1 MFDRFVVVDW
11 SANSTPKVGRDS
23 IWIAVHGRTRVGQGD
38 GHAGEMSVTNLPTR
52 GAAEAFLVE
61 LFEGDRTATT
71 LLGVDFSL
79 GYPAGTAAALG
90 LHGAPWS
97 AMWTLLADRIT
108 DDDRNVNNRFVVAA
122 ELNDRLT
129 GGPAPFWGC
138 PPSAASRHLTTT
150 KPASGKSAAV
160 TPPTTELATSK
171 PAALGVLPPFR
182 AVENVLRA
190 QGHRPFSSWQLLG
203 AGAVGSQSLVG
214 IPRLHGLRRRLPD
227 RMHIWPFTTGF
238 RTPTLVDGAIVV
250 AEVWPSMLD
259 VGDIGDRVRDAVQVS
274 ATARWLADADTAGAL
289 DELFSPA
296 LSPEVT
302 SAAIAEEG
310 WVLGVV
316 P

>member
-1 MFDRFVVVDW
+1 VAGGRAVFDRFVVVDW
-11 SANSTPKVGRDS
+11 SANSAPKLGRDS
-23 IWIAVHGRTRVGQGD
+23 IWIAVYGRTGD
-38 GHAGEMSVTNLPTR
+38 GHAWEMSVTNVPTR
-52 GAAEAFLVE
+52 VAAEAFLVE
-61 LFEGDRTATT
+61 LSESDRTATT

-108 DDDRNVNNRFVVAA
+108 DDDRNVNNRFAVAA

-129 GGPAPFWGC
+129 GGPEPFWGC

-150 KPASGKSAAV
+150 KPASGRSAAV
-160 TPPTTELATSK
+160 TPSSA
-171 PAALGVLPPFR
+171 GVLAPFR
-182 AVENVLRA
+182 AVEDALRA

-214 IPRLHGLRRRLPD
+214 IPRLHGLRRRFPD

-259 VGDIGDRVRDAVQVS
+259 VGDIGDGVRDAVQVS
-274 ATARWLADADTAGAL
+274 ATARWLADADTAGRL
-289 DELFSPA
+289 DALFSPA

>member
-1 MFDRFVVVDW
+1 MFDQVVVVDW

-23 IWIAVHGRTRVGQGD
+23 IWIAVYGRTGD
-38 GHAGEMSVTNLPTR
+38 GQAGEMSVTNLPTR
-52 GAAEAFLVE
+52 AAAAAFLVD
-61 LFEGDRTATT
+61 LFESDRTATT

-97 AMWTLLADRIT
+97 AMWTLLADCIT
-108 DDDRNVNNRFVVAA
+108 DDARNVNNRFVVAA
-122 ELNDRLT
+122 ELNGRLT

-138 PPSAASRHLTTT
+138 PPSVATTQLTTT
-150 KPASGKSAAV
+150 KPASGKSAAI
-160 TPPTTELATSK
+160 TPSSEGALA
-171 PAALGVLPPFR
+171 PFR

-214 IPRLHGLRRRLPD
+214 IPRLHGLRWRFAD
-227 RMHIWPFTTGF
+227 RVHIWPFTTGF
-238 RTPTLVDGAIVV
+238 GTPTLDDGAIVV

-274 ATARWLADADTAGAL
+274 ATARWLADADAAGEL
-289 DELFSPA
+289 DARFSPA
-296 LSPEVT
+296 LSPEVAAT
-302 SAAIAEEG
+302 AIAEEG